1 MKAYLEEGVLD
12 AMTDILEIMKSSFNI
27 SGIES
32 IHDMTL
38 SFRKYWSGFNAFKSE
53 A

>member
-1 MKAYLEEGVLD
+1 MKAYLGEGVLD
-12 AMTDILEIMKSSFNI
+12 AMTDILEIMKSLFNV

-32 IHDMTL
+32 INDTTL
-38 SFRKYWSGFNAFKSE
+38 SFRKSWSGFNAFKSK